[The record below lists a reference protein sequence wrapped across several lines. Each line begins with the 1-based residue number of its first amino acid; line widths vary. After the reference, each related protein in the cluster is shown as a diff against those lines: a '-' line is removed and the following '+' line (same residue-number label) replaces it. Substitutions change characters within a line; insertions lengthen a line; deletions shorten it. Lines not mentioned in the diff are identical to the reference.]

1 MGERGQSTVISPA
14 STVTEASTGSIEKEL
29 LTWAGEVKD
38 GLPEDGALVDL
49 FLFVPD
55 W

>member
-1 MGERGQSTVISPA
+1 MISTASTVI
-14 STVTEASTGSIEKEL
+14 EASTGSIEKE

-38 GLPEDGALVDL
+38 GLPEDGAPVDL

-55 W
+55 